1 MDKPVEIKLK
11 HIIDLFNGEGTPV
24 RVRYIYKWL
33 GVTKLEFVIG
43 SDSESF
49 TDTPMWLKSMSE
61 EMMQQATI
69 LEVINAPPHLKGEW
83 KQVFDENKNVIVK
96 YFPTTEEEEEME
108 RLQKAHDETWEIALM
123 CASL

>member
-11 HIIDLFNGEGTPV
+11 HILDLFNGEGTPV

-33 GVTKLEFVIG
+33 GVTKLEFTIG

-49 TDTPMWLKSMSE
+49 TDTPIWLKSMSE

-96 YFPTTEEEEEME
+96 YFPTPEEEEEME

>member
-33 GVTKLEFVIG
+33 GVTKLEFTIG

-49 TDTPMWLKSMSE
+49 TDTPIWLKSMSE

>member
-11 HIIDLFNGEGTPV
+11 HILDLFNGEGPPV
-24 RVRYIYKWL
+24 TVRFIYKWL
-33 GVTKLEFVIG
+33 GGTRQEFAIG
-43 SDSESF
+43 ANESF
-49 TDTPMWLKSMSE
+49 TDTPIWLSSMSE

-69 LEVINAPPHLKGEW
+69 LEVINAPTHLKGEW

-96 YFPTTEEEEEME
+96 YFPTQEEEEEME